1 VTPEELER
9 LLKSDAAGVRASR
22 GFAARVMAAVR
33 REPHAPPP
41 IPFPWARAWPGL
53 AVVVVAV
60 AVAWFALPPDAA
72 SSGSAS
78 ESAVAMTDWLAA
90 AFAALDARWLLIASV
105 VGALTV
111 VPIVAPFWV
120 VSYRRDS

>member
-22 GFAARVMAAVR
+22 GFAVTVMAAVR
-33 REPHAPPP
+33 REPQSPPP
-41 IPFPWARAWPGL
+41 IPFPWSRAWPGL
-53 AVVVVAV
+53 AAIVVA
-60 AVAWFALPPDAA
+60 AATAWFALPPNAALPAVAAA
-72 SSGSAS
+72 SS
-78 ESAVAMTDWLAA
+78 VAMTDWLA
-90 AFAALDARWLLIASV
+90 AALDARWLLIAAA

-111 VPIVAPFWV
+111 VPILAPLWA